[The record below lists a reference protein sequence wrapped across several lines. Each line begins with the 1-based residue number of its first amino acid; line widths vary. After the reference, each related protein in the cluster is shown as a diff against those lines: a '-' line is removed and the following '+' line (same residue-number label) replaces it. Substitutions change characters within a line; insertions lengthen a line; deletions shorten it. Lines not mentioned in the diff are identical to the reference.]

1 MYLVMYIKS
10 KKAYSLHLISWLSV
24 IRALSSVGSEH
35 LVYTQGVGGSNPSA
49 PTTLTP
55 LIQVGFFY
63 FQIQVMD
70 STWSILFIKN
80 TEKPKPTLKEQW
92 HNGQAATQLFSA
104 PNSF

>member
-49 PTTLTP
+49 PTHLNRD
-55 LIQVGFFY
+55 I
-63 FQIQVMD
+63 
-70 STWSILFIKN
+70 
-80 TEKPKPTLKEQW
+80 
-92 HNGQAATQLFSA
+92 
-104 PNSF
+104 

>member
-63 FQIQVMD
+63 FQIPVLD
-70 STWSILFIKN
+70 STWIIVFMKN
-80 TEKPKPTLKEQW
+80 TEKQKSTLKKQS
-92 HNGQAATQLFSA
+92 HNGQAATQLFLA
-104 PNSF
+104 PNCF